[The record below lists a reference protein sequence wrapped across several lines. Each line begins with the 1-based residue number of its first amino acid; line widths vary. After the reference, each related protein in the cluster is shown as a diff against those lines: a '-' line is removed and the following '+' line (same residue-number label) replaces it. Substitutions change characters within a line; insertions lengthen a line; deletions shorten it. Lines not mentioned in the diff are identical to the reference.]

1 MPDTAA
7 RRRAIRRIIAAAPI
21 RSQAQLVED
30 LTGQGFT
37 VTQATVSRDLGAM
50 GVTKN
55 GDRYAIRRNT
65 PEDRDLVRTI
75 AEYAERI
82 ASSANLVVIKTPPG
96 AAQVVAAAIDAS
108 DLSGVLGT
116 VAGDDTVL
124 IVTAAVEGGA
134 ALQSHLEAMGGS
146 K

>member
-1 MPDTAA
+1 VPDTAA

-55 GDRYAIRRNT
+55 GDRYSVRRNT
-65 PEDRDLVRTI
+65 PEDRELGRTI

-124 IVTAAVEGGA
+124 IVTAVVDGGA
-134 ALQSHLEAMGGS
+134 ALQSQLEAMGGNR
-146 K
+146 

>member
-1 MPDTAA
+1 
-7 RRRAIRRIIAAAPI
+7 
-21 RSQAQLVED
+21 
-30 LTGQGFT
+30 
-37 VTQATVSRDLGAM
+37 M

-55 GDRYAIRRNT
+55 GDRYSVRRNT
-65 PEDRDLVRTI
+65 PEDRELARTI

-108 DLSGVLGT
+108 DLNGVLGT

-134 ALQSHLEAMGGS
+134 ALQSQLEAMGGNR
-146 K
+146 

>member
-7 RRRAIRRIIAAAPI
+7 RRRAIRQIIATVPI

-55 GDRYAIRRNT
+55 GDRYAFRRIGA
-65 PEDRDLVRTI
+65 EDRDLARTI

-82 ASSANLVVIKTPPG
+82 SSSGNLVVIKTPPG

-108 DLSGVLGT
+108 DLGGLLGT

-124 IVTAAVEGGA
+124 IVTADIDGGV
-134 ALQSHLEAMGGS
+134 ALVSQLEEMGGNR
-146 K
+146 

>member
-7 RRRAIRRIIAAAPI
+7 RRRAIRRIIATAPI

-55 GDRYAIRRNT
+55 GDRYSVRRTT
-65 PEDRDLVRTI
+65 PEDRELARTI

-82 ASSANLVVIKTPPG
+82 AASANLVVIKTPPG

-108 DLSGVLGT
+108 DLDGVLGT

-134 ALQSHLEAMGGS
+134 ALLSQLEAMGGNR
-146 K
+146 

>member
-7 RRRAIRRIIAAAPI
+7 RRRAIRQIIATVPI

-55 GDRYAIRRNT
+55 GDRYAFRRIGA
-65 PEDRDLVRTI
+65 EDRDLARTI

-82 ASSANLVVIKTPPG
+82 SSSGNLVVIKTPPG

-108 DLSGVLGT
+108 DLGGLLGT

-124 IVTAAVEGGA
+124 IVTADIDGGA
-134 ALQSHLEAMGGS
+134 ALVSQLEEMGGNR
-146 K
+146 

>member
-7 RRRAIRRIIAAAPI
+7 RRRAIRRIIDAAPI

-55 GDRYAIRRNT
+55 GDRYSVRRIT
-65 PEDRDLVRTI
+65 SEDRELARTI

-124 IVTAAVEGGA
+124 IVTAVVEGGA
-134 ALQSHLEAMGGS
+134 ALQSQLEAMGGNR
-146 K
+146 

>member
-7 RRRAIRRIIAAAPI
+7 RRRAIRQIIAAVPI

-55 GDRYAIRRNT
+55 GDRYAFRRIT
-65 PEDRDLVRTI
+65 GEDRDLARTI

-82 ASSANLVVIKTPPG
+82 SSSGNLVVIKTPPG

-108 DLSGVLGT
+108 DLGGLLGT

-124 IVTAAVEGGA
+124 IVTADVDGGA
-134 ALQSHLEAMGGS
+134 ALQSQLEEMGGNR
-146 K
+146 

>member
-65 PEDRDLVRTI
+65 PEDRDLARTI

-134 ALQSHLEAMGGS
+134 TLQSQLEAMGGNR
-146 K
+146 